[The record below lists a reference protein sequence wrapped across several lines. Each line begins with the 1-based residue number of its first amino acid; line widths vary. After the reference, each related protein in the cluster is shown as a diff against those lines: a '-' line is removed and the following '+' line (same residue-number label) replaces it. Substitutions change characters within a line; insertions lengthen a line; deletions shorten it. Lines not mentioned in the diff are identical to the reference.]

1 MRLVKLTKPPQ
12 VLLNFQHCC
21 YSRNI
26 LIS

>member
-1 MRLVKLTKPPQ
+1 MRLVKLTKLPQ